1 MEFWLGV
8 FHQGNEQLKDI
19 AKAAERMG
27 FAGIAL
33 PDHVAMPKGYTAV
46 HPSGERH
53 IEHHTRFPDTLI
65 SAATILASTD
75 RLRVM
80 SYIYVLP
87 MRDPFS
93 VARQVATLCAQS
105 GHRFDFGVG
114 AGWCED
120 EFRIMGQDF
129 RTRGAR
135 MDEMLAILR
144 GFWEQGEFS
153 FHGRFFD
160 FPVVGQEPRPGKR
173 VPVWIGGKSRAA
185 LRRAA
190 RHDGWLGM
198 NYPMDEIRQLLATL
212 QEERQAYLESGGT
225 DHGNFRRF
233 VIPIAL
239 PSAGLYAEL
248 AELGVDGTV
257 VMPWGVD
264 DPAFGPLDAK
274 LEAMA
279 RFADA
284 FGVSS
289 PA

>member
-1 MEFWLGV
+1 
-8 FHQGNEQLKDI
+8 
-19 AKAAERMG
+19 MG

-65 SAATILASTD
+65 SAATILASTE

-87 MRDPFS
+87 MREPFS

-120 EFRIMGQDF
+120 EFRVLGQDF
-129 RTRGAR
+129 HTRGAR

-144 GFWEQGEFS
+144 GFWEQGEFG

-160 FPVVGQEPRPGKR
+160 FPVVGQEPRPGQR

-212 QEERQAYLESGGT
+212 REERQAWLEAGGT

-239 PSAGLYAEL
+239 PS
-248 AELGVDGTV
+248 
-257 VMPWGVD
+257 W
-264 DPAFGPLDAK
+264 
-274 LEAMA
+274 
-279 RFADA
+279 
-284 FGVSS
+284 
-289 PA
+289 